1 MSAQRWPFSTV
12 SPAASANA
20 AVAAACARMGLVPH
34 QQALPARGAMLRFD
48 VTAAVGT
55 LGLAVAADD
64 WCPAMLPELA
74 DLAWSELID
83 RATLACWLPG
93 RPLLDVL
100 ADGMT
105 GAHVSLCDVVPVTA
119 LKHDTLFQPTLQTAQ
134 GRAWILHASPS
145 DHLPPQGQ
153 ALHLRLPVD
162 LAVARFS
169 LPLQRL
175 RTLSPGAVVLVD
187 QLLPVAR
194 SGRHRL
200 YTFDFTLETISVT
213 TTFDF
218 LDDEDDADLGVAASS
233 LPSAAAAASP
243 AGIDVARLPI
253 AVDVVLCQLQ
263 QSVGDLA
270 ALQPGTV
277 FDLPPDA
284 WKQLQLRVN
293 GQVVARGELVQVG
306 EQLGIQ
312 LHQAPLLP

>member
-12 SPAASANA
+12 SPVMAANA
-20 AVAAACARMGLVPH
+20 AVTTACARMGLMPRH
-34 QQALPARGAMLRFD
+34 QALPARGAMLRFD
-48 VTAAVGT
+48 VTAAVGE
-55 LGLAVAADD
+55 LHLAVAADD
-64 WCPAMLPELA
+64 WCPAMLPALA

-83 RATLACWLPG
+83 RATLACWLPE
-93 RPLLDVL
+93 RPLLEVL
-100 ADGMT
+100 AGGLAD
-105 GAHVSLCDVVPVTA
+105 ARVSLRDVVPVAA
-119 LKHDTLFQPTLQTAQ
+119 LKHDTSPQPTLQTAQ
-134 GRAWILHASPS
+134 GPAWILQATPS
-145 DHLPPQGQ
+145 AHLPAPGQ
-153 ALHLRLPVD
+153 ALNLRLPVD

-175 RTLSPGAVVLVD
+175 RTLAPGAVVLVD

-194 SGRHRL
+194 SGLHRL

-218 LDDEDDADLGVAASS
+218 LDEEDDADLGVATSS
-233 LPSAAAAASP
+233 LPPPGAAASP
-243 AGIDVARLPI
+243 AGVDVARLPI
-253 AVDVVLCQLQ
+253 TVDVVLCQLQ

-312 LHQAPLLP
+312 LHQAPRLP

>member
-12 SPAASANA
+12 SPATATNA
-20 AVAAACARMGLVPH
+20 AVSASCARMGLTPQH
-34 QQALPARGAMLRFD
+34 QALPARGAMLRFD
-48 VTAAVGT
+48 VSAAVGE
-55 LGLAVAADD
+55 LRLAVAADD
-64 WCPAMLPELA
+64 WCPTMLPELA
-74 DLAWSELID
+74 ELAWSELID
-83 RATLACWLPG
+83 RATLACWLPE
-93 RPLLDVL
+93 RPLLDMPAGGF
-100 ADGMT
+100 AD
-105 GAHVSLCDVVPVTA
+105 ARISLCDVVPVAA
-119 LKHDTLFQPTLQTAQ
+119 LNYDSIPRPTLQTAQ
-134 GRAWILHASPS
+134 GPAWILHASPCAN
-145 DHLPPQGQ
+145 LPLQG
-153 ALHLRLPVD
+153 HTLRLRMPVD
-162 LAVARFS
+162 LAVARFT

-175 RTLSPGAVVLVD
+175 RTLAPGAVVLVD

-213 TTFDF
+213 TSFDF
-218 LDDEDDADLGVAASS
+218 LDEEDDADLGVA
-233 LPSAAAAASP
+233 PSALPPAGAAVTA

-253 AVDVVLCQLQ
+253 TVDVVLCQLQ
-263 QSVGDLA
+263 QSVADLA

-293 GQVVARGELVQVG
+293 GQLVARGELVQVG